1 MGNPILFLKLFYLQN
16 IALESEKSI
25 KNRFFRTWIFLQ
37 IQLQIHNG
45 NRKGLDFFTASTG
58 PLGEY
63 AEKFLSKSDLLCGI
77 GKGSKSIFTIFQRV
91 CMEFSSFSLR
101 TVLFCKISNT
111 DSNSAWNSESNEL
124 IRSSIALLDLEIMWK
139 NWTHTNIIYRNF
151 LTKGVPLDDEKN
163 FLLNFMLFSQN
174 TDKLLIIQLV

>member
-45 NRKGLDFFTASTG
+45 NRNGLDFFTASTG

-111 DSNSAWNSESNEL
+111 DSNSA
-124 IRSSIALLDLEIMWK
+124 
-139 NWTHTNIIYRNF
+139 
-151 LTKGVPLDDEKN
+151 
-163 FLLNFMLFSQN
+163 
-174 TDKLLIIQLV
+174 